1 MAVLQTGAASSAPP
15 GADGRRLIVTAD
27 DFGLSAAVNAA
38 VVEAHTQGILTAASL
53 MVAGEAAHAAA
64 ALAHGLPSLAVG
76 LHVVLVDGK
85 PFLPP
90 DQIPDLVGPD
100 GWFRN
105 DLAKVGASIFF
116 RPRVAAQVA
125 VEVEAQF
132 QAFRATGLK
141 LDHVNAHKHYHLHP
155 TVGRILLAAARRH
168 GATAMRVP
176 VEPASVIRAVD
187 PDADLGLHHV
197 TGPWAKLLRAKV
209 RRAGLAAPDQV
220 LGLAWTGDRHGR
232 PPARRPGPSAPG
244 RDRNLHAS
252 VGQRRRARWRPRLP
266 LSRRTGG
273 PAGSGGAAIGG
284 PVPARRLPRPAAD
297 PGIGRTR
304 MEKAARLFALLGLIL
319 AVVLVAREDTG
330 TLWALLKTGG
340 VGLVIAGLFHAVP
353 MVANARA
360 WQVLLPGAKRP
371 SLGAMARNVWIRES
385 VNGLLPVARIGGEI
399 VSFRILRLDGV
410 RVAPAA
416 ASLVVDMA
424 ISILSQLGFSLL
436 AVGLLV
442 ALKGPVGIA
451 GQVTLGLLAMVPLVA
466 LFILVQRAGLF
477 AKVTGVLDKAASGR
491 LAGIM
496 AHSARID
503 RASKAMYRRT
513 GAITG
518 CFLWQLLGWSLGAG
532 EVWLALWA
540 LGHPLGIVEALV
552 IEGLIQ
558 AVSSAAFI
566 VPGALGVQEGA
577 FLLLGA
583 ALGLDAPTALAL
595 AAARRLRDLV
605 VFLPGLVAW
614 TALGKAKAA

>member
-1 MAVLQTGAASSAPP
+1 
-15 GADGRRLIVTAD
+15 
-27 DFGLSAAVNAA
+27 
-38 VVEAHTQGILTAASL
+38 
-53 MVAGEAAHAAA
+53 
-64 ALAHGLPSLAVG
+64 
-76 LHVVLVDGK
+76 
-85 PFLPP
+85 
-90 DQIPDLVGPD
+90 
-100 GWFRN
+100 
-105 DLAKVGASIFF
+105 
-116 RPRVAAQVA
+116 
-125 VEVEAQF
+125 
-132 QAFRATGLK
+132 
-141 LDHVNAHKHYHLHP
+141 
-155 TVGRILLAAARRH
+155 
-168 GATAMRVP
+168 
-176 VEPASVIRAVD
+176 
-187 PDADLGLHHV
+187 
-197 TGPWAKLLRAKV
+197 
-209 RRAGLAAPDQV
+209 
-220 LGLAWTGDRHGR
+220 
-232 PPARRPGPSAPG
+232 
-244 RDRNLHAS
+244 
-252 VGQRRRARWRPRLP
+252 
-266 LSRRTGG
+266 
-273 PAGSGGAAIGG
+273 
-284 PVPARRLPRPAAD
+284 
-297 PGIGRTR
+297 
-304 MEKAARLFALLGLIL
+304 MEKAARLFALLGLVL
-319 AVVLVAREDTG
+319 AVVLVAREDTSA
-330 TLWALLKTGG
+330 LWALLKTAG
-340 VGLVIAGLFHAVP
+340 VGLVAAGLFHAVP

-360 WQVLLPGAKRP
+360 WQVLLPGATRP

-477 AKVTGVLDKAASGR
+477 AKVTGLLDKAASGR

-518 CFLWQLLGWSLGAG
+518 CFLWQLLGWALGAG
-532 EVWLALWA
+532 EIWLALWA
-540 LGHPLGIVEALV
+540 LGHPMGPVEALV

-558 AVSSAAFI
+558 AVSSAAFV

-577 FLLLGA
+577 FLLLGG
-583 ALGLDAPTALAL
+583 ALGLDAPAALAL

-614 TALGKAKAA
+614 TTIRKVKAA